1 MKCIDTKEN
10 LDAFVDG
17 EIEISLAEGIKR
29 HLENCAACQA
39 EFKSLQVIN
48 GSLKQNL
55 RVSAPAFLDEKV
67 LSAFKA
73 FHEEKRVEKVRE
85 ETQTEKIG
93 WFGIQRFAFAA
104 TLILFA
110 LATISAFQIGKM
122 SASEVSIVMP
132 RIEENKALMTAEFA
146 GSNPI
151 MDERSIPTK
160 FIEVPIVREKI
171 IKVPVIKEKIVTKTI
186 YADKDKENKVR
197 SNVPAKNNLA
207 LKNSV
212 KDNEYLT
219 QTNLKGFQPV
229 SDFKLKITKEENKDE
244 K

>member
-17 EIEISLAEGIKR
+17 EIEISLGEEIER

-39 EFKSLQVIN
+39 EFKSLQVIK

-73 FHEEKRVEKVRE
+73 FQQEKRVEKVKE

-122 SASEVSIVMP
+122 SASEVSIVVP
-132 RIEENKALMTAEFA
+132 RIEENKAPTTSEFA
-146 GSNPI
+146 GNNLKK
-151 MDERSIPTK
+151 DERLTPTK
-160 FIEVPIVREKI
+160 IVEVPVIREKI
-171 IKVPVIKEKIVTKTI
+171 IKIPVIKEKIVTKTI
-186 YADKDKENKVR
+186 YADKENKVR
-197 SNVPAKNNLA
+197 SNVPAKNSLA